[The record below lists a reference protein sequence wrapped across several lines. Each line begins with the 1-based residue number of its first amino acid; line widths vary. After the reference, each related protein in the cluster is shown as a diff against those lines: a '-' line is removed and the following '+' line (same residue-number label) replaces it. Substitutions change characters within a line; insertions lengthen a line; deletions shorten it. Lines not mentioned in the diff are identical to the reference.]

1 MPCNNIGKPPRDNVH
16 KKIYRSAT
24 RKVETAYALR
34 FQAALKQIF
43 INQPPQK
50 ESSKM
55 LHLTEAEK
63 AEMREAIKQADAIFA
78 LEGFEKTEQS
88 KKIDEAVLAGRV
100 SNHQVIDEMIAYVK
114 EHKTTNGFIE
124 SREWQ

>member
-1 MPCNNIGKPPRDNVH
+1 MQR
-16 KKIYRSAT
+16 T
-24 RKVETAYALR
+24 R

-55 LHLTEAEK
+55 LHLTEA
-63 AEMREAIKQADAIFA
+63 IFA

-88 KKIDEAVLAGRV
+88 RKIDEAVLAGRV

-114 EHKTTNGFIE
+114 EHKTTDGFIE